1 MLSYSVPVE
10 LRNEG
15 EAVAMNFELS
25 LYVDSEK
32 SVTKE
37 IDKLEGGAVV
47 IEKLPTVVAEGK
59 HHIRAVVDEKN
70 VVVKNLFTLSA
81 DEVTSPSISTLS
93 AETASLIEYLNS
105 YDAPSVLILF

>member
-25 LYVDSEK
+25 LYVDDEK

-59 HHIRAVVDEKN
+59 HRIRVVVDEKN
-70 VVVKNLFTLSA
+70 VVEEFRRDNNA
-81 DEVTSPSISTLS
+81 DEITF
-93 AETASLIEYLNS
+93 
-105 YDAPSVLILF
+105 DF